1 MKIYDYLEK
10 KMLLPEEQKGCR
22 RKCKGTADLLFIY
35 KMIFREVKMR
45 NKSLAVAWIDCKKA
59 YDMVLHFWIVECSD
73 MVGMSEQ
80 IKHFLPVSMNS
91 WRVDWT

>member
-1 MKIYDYLEK
+1 
-10 KMLLPEEQKGCR
+10 
-22 RKCKGTADLLFIY
+22 
-35 KMIFREVKMR
+35 MR

-59 YDMVLHFWIVECSD
+59 HDMVLHFWIVECSD